1 MTAQPRR
8 NPFRPGVGTQPLFLA
23 GRDQS
28 TRRFTSVL
36 RGAPELPAN
45 MRLTGLRGVGKT
57 VLLGEFE
64 RVARKQGWAA
74 AQIEIQPS
82 HNTDD
87 QVVEVLS
94 AMARRTKAELS
105 RMERAKQAAGDA
117 TRKVGSIGMT
127 WEDFT
132 VSYQPFS
139 GEKREDLTR
148 ELFSL
153 IDVAVA
159 KGHAGAVILL
169 DEAQILRDET
179 RRGGEHPLSTL
190 IASVSMLQR
199 QELPLGLVMCGLPTL
214 TGNLLKARTYT
225 ERMFTGEEVGSLRGA
240 DAREAFVRPL
250 SESDLSADEDLIEEV
265 IEEVEGYP
273 YFIQLW
279 GRELWDVADY
289 SGFDRLSLG
298 VLEQARPEIYRRL
311 DLDFYE
317 PRISTL
323 TPAEQDVLIASANA
337 TYPPLVV
344 REMNEK
350 VEKTPQNVNV
360 LLGRLVDQG
369 VLYRVRK
376 GEYKYTAPR
385 FHDYLKRKHSTE

>member
-1 MTAQPRR
+1 MTAQPGK
-8 NPFRPGVGTQPLFLA
+8 NPFMPGVGTQPPFLA

-28 TRRFTSVL
+28 IRRFMSVL

-45 MRLTGLRGVGKT
+45 MRLTGLRGVGKS

-64 RVARKQGWAA
+64 RVARKDGWGAT
-74 AQIEIQPS
+74 QVEIQPG

-94 AMARRTKAELS
+94 AMARRAKSDLS
-105 RMERAKQAAGDA
+105 RMQRVKQAAGEA
-117 TRKVGSIGMT
+117 TRRVGSIGMT

-153 IDVAVA
+153 IEVAVG
-159 KGHAGAVILL
+159 KGLAGVVILL

-179 RRGGEHPLSTL
+179 RRDGEHPLSTL

-199 QELPLGLVMCGLPTL
+199 QELPLGLVMCGLPSL

-225 ERMFTGEEVGSLRGA
+225 ERMFTGEEIGSLQGD

-250 SESDLSADEDLIEEV
+250 SESDLSADDDLIQEV
-265 IEEVEGYP
+265 IKEVEGYP

-289 SGFDRLSLG
+289 AGFDRLSLG

-337 TYPPLVV
+337 SYPPLEV

-360 LLGRLVDQG
+360 LLGRLVEQG

-385 FHDYLKRKHSTE
+385 FHDYLKRQNSSG

>member
-1 MTAQPRR
+1 MTAQPGK
-8 NPFRPGVGTQPLFLA
+8 NPFMPGVGTQPPFLA

-28 TRRFTSVL
+28 IRRFMSVL

-45 MRLTGLRGVGKT
+45 MRLTGLRGVGKS

-64 RVARKQGWAA
+64 RVARKDGWGAT
-74 AQIEIQPS
+74 QVEIQPG

-94 AMARRTKAELS
+94 AMARRAKSDLS
-105 RMERAKQAAGDA
+105 RMQRVKQAAGEA
-117 TRKVGSIGMT
+117 TRRVGSIGMT

-153 IDVAVA
+153 IEVAVG
-159 KGHAGAVILL
+159 KGLAGVVILL

-179 RRGGEHPLSTL
+179 RRDGEHPLSTL

-199 QELPLGLVMCGLPTL
+199 QELPLGLVMCGLPSL

-225 ERMFTGEEVGSLRGA
+225 ERMFTGEEIGSLQGD

-250 SESDLSADEDLIEEV
+250 SESDLSADDDLIQEV
-265 IEEVEGYP
+265 I
-273 YFIQLW
+273 
-279 GRELWDVADY
+279 
-289 SGFDRLSLG
+289 
-298 VLEQARPEIYRRL
+298 
-311 DLDFYE
+311 
-317 PRISTL
+317 
-323 TPAEQDVLIASANA
+323 
-337 TYPPLVV
+337 
-344 REMNEK
+344 K
-350 VEKTPQNVNV
+350 
-360 LLGRLVDQG
+360 
-369 VLYRVRK
+369 
-376 GEYKYTAPR
+376 
-385 FHDYLKRKHSTE
+385 

>member
-1 MTAQPRR
+1 M
-8 NPFRPGVGTQPLFLA
+8 PGVGTQPPFLA

-28 TRRFTSVL
+28 IRRFMSVL

-45 MRLTGLRGVGKT
+45 MRLTGLRGVGKS

-64 RVARKQGWAA
+64 RVARKDGWGAT
-74 AQIEIQPS
+74 QVEIQPG

-94 AMARRTKAELS
+94 AMARRAKSDLS
-105 RMERAKQAAGDA
+105 RMQRVKQAAGEA
-117 TRKVGSIGMT
+117 TRRVGSIGMT

-153 IDVAVA
+153 IEVAVG
-159 KGHAGAVILL
+159 KGLAGVVILL

-179 RRGGEHPLSTL
+179 RRDGEHPLSTL

-199 QELPLGLVMCGLPTL
+199 QELPLGLVMCGLPSL

-225 ERMFTGEEVGSLRGA
+225 ERMFTGEEIGSLQGD

-250 SESDLSADEDLIEEV
+250 SESDLSADDDLIQEV
-265 IEEVEGYP
+265 IKEVEGYP

-289 SGFDRLSLG
+289 AGFDRLSLG

-337 TYPPLVV
+337 SYPPLEV

-360 LLGRLVDQG
+360 LLGRLVEQG

-385 FHDYLKRKHSTE
+385 FHDYLKRQNSSG